1 MSPARRTALI
11 SVCAAAGLVVVKL
24 VVGFASHS
32 LGVLAEA
39 AHSGVDAVGA
49 LIAFYSITVAERP
62 ADLEHQYGHGKA
74 QHLSGLIEALIL
86 AGVSIWIATEGFL
99 QLSRGSSQVEAT
111 WYAFALMFGV
121 LGVDALRALL
131 SLRSGRRER
140 SAALLASAYHFTS
153 DFMGTLAV
161 LVGLVLVQAGHQG
174 ADAVAAIFV
183 AALVLAGAARIA
195 ARNIDALMD
204 RAPAGLVGRIEE
216 AVGDVP
222 GVGEVRSV

>member
-11 SVCAAAGLVVVKL
+11 SVCAAVGGVEIKL
-24 VVGFASHS
+24 VVGLASHS

-86 AGVSIWIATEGFL
+86 GGVSVWIATEALL
-99 QLSRGSSQVEAT
+99 QLSRGTSSVRAT
-111 WYAFALMFGV
+111 WYAFALMVGV
-121 LGVDALRALL
+121 LAVDALRAVL

-140 SAALLASAYHFTS
+140 SGALLASAYHFAS
-153 DFMGTLAV
+153 DFLGTL
-161 LVGLVLVQAGHQG
+161 
-174 ADAVAAIFV
+174 
-183 AALVLAGAARIA
+183 
-195 ARNIDALMD
+195 
-204 RAPAGLVGRIEE
+204 
-216 AVGDVP
+216 
-222 GVGEVRSV
+222 